1 MRLAMQRGT
10 RRRTWRSACW
20 TFFMLCGFAAFA
32 WKADAARIAQ
42 VSPQGKVAQVRQVVV
57 KFDQAM
63 SAFGAANAAAPARV
77 HCDDASASTGSGRWI
92 DAKTWAWDFKAD
104 LPPGMR
110 CSVDL
115 DDALKSSSGE
125 PLTGP
130 RRYAFETG
138 GPFVQSVMPGG
149 GEIEE
154 DQAFIVRLNGPATD
168 TSVREHIWCE
178 SSGLGNR
185 IPVKAAEP
193 SVRSALLARFR
204 LQKDAAR
211 ILTLQCQQTL
221 PSGTKMQLVYGAG
234 VAGPSGLA
242 NDVERRFDYTVREPF
257 AASFSCERENAKA
270 PCTPLRPLRVK
281 FNAPIARAD
290 AVKIR
295 LQASKE
301 RADGSTEESTGRNI
315 APTFPR
321 DDKSAEVDTVEFAA
335 PLPEHAELTI
345 DVPAHL
351 KDVSGRALSNA
362 DLFPLKTTTAPLP
375 PLAKFSSGT
384 FGIIE
389 RYAQPDTPALVPVT
403 LRNVEADLHVEGLN
417 AGNPQ
422 FSEMRVDADTDIR
435 SWMRVVDRFD
445 QYGMTRES
453 IAKLMPDLL
462 ERNPHPVFVPRARDE
477 TPNNAQNNSERER
490 LIDVRSL
497 SLLAGE
503 RGVTTLTLPK
513 ADPKTLRPFEVIGV
527 PIAKPGFYVIELA
540 SPALGASLLAKP
552 APMYVRT
559 AVLVTNLGVHFK
571 QGRENSVVWVTTLD
585 KGQPVPN
592 AAVRVSD
599 CNGSELASGNTD
611 ARGLLTIGKPLPTP
625 ERCNDDNYEGLFVS
639 ARIDDPKTGADM
651 AFVRSEWNRGIESWR
666 FNVPTDMSRE
676 ETVRAHT
683 IFDRTLLRAG
693 ETVSMKHMLRVE
705 TLSGFA
711 LPKRYPA
718 RVTIRHL
725 GSGQTYHLPLK
736 WAADHTADSTFAIPA
751 AAKLGEYSVSLD
763 DDDPNAAAGNGN
775 NDAESNDGNEA
786 DADGGPAPHMSY
798 ESGSFRVEA
807 FRLPVFKGSIAVR
820 DENSHPLIA
829 AREAPLALQI
839 DYVSGGAASGL
850 PVQVSALT
858 RSTSPAFA
866 HTYPDFSFMPYRK
879 PSDDDAASSANED
892 DGDEGGGDGGASS
905 PSNEDST
912 KLVADKEPVTLERN
926 GSGTLTLKNL
936 PPLDAPRRL
945 VLEATFADPNGEV
958 QTISGGTTLWPA
970 AVVAGVKSGQWVSV
984 GHTVPVKALAV
995 DLQGKPRAG
1004 VALDVRAIARITS
1017 SSRKRMVGG
1026 FYAYD
1031 NHTETHDLGSLCSGT
1046 SDAHGL
1052 LSCDATLREAG
1063 NIDLVVTA
1071 KDGEGRQS
1079 TATTSVWVTRADELW
1094 FGGDNTDR
1102 IDVLP
1107 EKTSYEPGETAR
1119 FQVRMP
1125 FRFATALVAVEREGI
1140 IDTRVVQLNGTD
1152 PTIELK
1158 VNEAWGPN
1166 VYVSVLALRG
1176 RIRDVP
1182 WYSFFTWGW
1191 KAPLEWARA
1200 FWYEG
1205 RRYEPPTPLVDL
1217 SKPAF
1222 RYGLAQIKVGT
1233 AAHRLAVDVT
1243 PNAQTYTVRGK
1254 AHVKLRV
1261 RMPGGAPA
1269 PAGTQI
1275 AVAAVDEA
1283 LLELM
1288 PNRSW
1293 DLLDAMLQPRAYGVE
1308 TSTAQMEIVGR
1319 RHFGRKAVPAGGGG
1333 GHAATRELFD
1343 TLLLWNPRVTLD
1355 AQGAASLDVPLND
1368 SLTRFR
1374 IVAIAAV
1381 GTGTFG
1387 TGSAT
1392 IRSTQDLQLISG
1404 LPPLVREGDRFRAQF
1419 TVRNTTARAMK
1430 VVVSAN
1436 VPGLALPPQT
1446 VDVGPDAAREVA
1458 WDVTTPD
1465 GLADA
1470 ASPALA
1476 WNVSASEQAGARA
1489 ADSLKITERVAAA
1502 IPVTVQQATL
1512 AQVDAT
1518 LSLPVAAPPDAS
1530 AGSNGALRGGIA
1542 VSLQPKLADGLP
1554 GVRRWLERYPYT
1566 CLEQQSSRAIGLRD
1580 AQLWQSVVAKMPA
1593 YLDRDGLANYFPPG
1607 DGSRDTGSTVL
1618 TAYLLSA
1625 SDEAARL
1632 DTRFALPDALRGKL
1646 EAGLAAFVEGR
1657 IERNAWA
1664 PRKDLDLRKLGALEA
1679 LSRFGAVQPRML
1691 DSIDIAPN
1699 QWPTSAVLD
1708 YYAVLSRVKG
1718 IAQRDEKLAQLEQIL
1733 RARLTYQGTR
1743 LTFSTG
1749 SGDDL
1754 WWLMTGPE
1762 TNAARFALTF
1772 ADAPGWKDEMPRLV
1786 GGLLALQ
1793 RNGAWQTTT
1802 SNVWGS
1808 LAVERFSRVFE
1819 SEPVSGRTTVR
1830 LGALDRTI
1838 AWNAPAPS
1846 VSGAANVTAASGSAA
1861 ASASTTSAASPASG
1875 AATKTTAAGNAT
1887 RSALLPWPPA
1897 AQGTQPLTLTQEG
1910 AGKPWATIES
1920 LAAVALK
1927 APFASGYRIAKTVTP
1942 LDPAVKGVL
1951 TRGDLVRVHLD
1962 IDAQSDMTWVVVDDP
1977 VPAGAT
1983 ILGSGLGRD
1992 SQTAVLGENR
2002 NDRNDENAPHTAW
2015 PTFVERGF
2023 DAYRAYYEYVPKGR
2037 LSIEYTVRLNNA
2049 GTFGLPPTRVEALYA
2064 PSAYGAWPNAPVV
2077 VREAAAPG
2085 ATQAVTTSAS
2095 SSAASSASAPA
2106 SASAPK

>member
-1 MRLAMQRGT
+1 L
-10 RRRTWRSACW
+10 
-20 TFFMLCGFAAFA
+20 TFAALCGLAALA
-32 WKADAARIAQ
+32 WQADAARITQ
-42 VSPQGKVAQVRQVVV
+42 VSPQGKVAQARQVVV

-63 SAFGAANAAAPARV
+63 TAFGAANAAAPARV
-77 HCDDASASTGSGRWI
+77 HCDNASASAGSGRWI

-104 LPPGMR
+104 LPPGVR
-110 CSVDL
+110 CSIDL
-115 DDALKSSSGE
+115 NDALKSSAGDA
-125 PLTGP
+125 LTGP
-130 RRYAFETG
+130 RRFAFETG

-168 TSVREHIWCE
+168 ASVHEHIWCE

-185 IPVKAAEP
+185 IPVKAVDAP
-193 SVRSALLARFR
+193 VRTALLARFR

-234 VAGPSGLA
+234 VASPSGLA

-290 AVKIR
+290 AEKIR
-295 LQASKE
+295 LHGPGTA
-301 RADGSTEESTGRNI
+301 AGI

-335 PLPEHAELTI
+335 PLPEHAALTI

-389 RYAQPDTPALVPVT
+389 RYAEPDMPALVPVT

-417 AGNPQ
+417 AGTTQ

-435 SWMRVVDRFD
+435 RWMRVVDRFD
-445 QYGMTRES
+445 QYGMTRAS
-453 IAKLMPDLL
+453 IAKLMPGLL
-462 ERNPHPVFVPRARDE
+462 DHNPHPVLVPRAPDE
-477 TPNNAQNNSERER
+477 TPDNAQENSERER

-497 SLLAGE
+497 SLLAGQ
-503 RGVTTLTLPK
+503 RGVETLTLPK
-513 ADPKTLRPFEVIGV
+513 ADPKTLRPFEVVGV
-527 PIAKPGFYVIELA
+527 PIKKPGFYVVELA

-592 AAVRVSD
+592 AGIRVSD
-599 CNGSELASGNTD
+599 CNGSELASGKTD
-611 ARGLLTIGKPLPTP
+611 ARGLLTIGKPLQTP
-625 ERCNDDNYEGLFVS
+625 ARCSDDNYEGLFVS
-639 ARIDDPKTGADM
+639 ARIDDPKNGPDM

-676 ETVRAHT
+676 DTVRAHT

-705 TLSGFA
+705 TLTGFA
-711 LPKRYPA
+711 MPKRYPT

-763 DDDPNAAAGNGN
+763 DGDPKAAAGNGN
-775 NDAESNDGNEA
+775 NNDGESNDSSDSEG
-786 DADGGPAPHMSY
+786 DADGSATPHISY

-820 DENSHPLIA
+820 DEKAHPLIA

-850 PVQVSALT
+850 PVQVSALI
-858 RSTSPAFA
+858 RSLSPAFA
-866 HTYPDFSFMPYRK
+866 DTYPDFSFMPYRK
-879 PSDDDAASSANED
+879 PSDENASSSGNED
-892 DGDEGGGDGGASS
+892 GDDSDTSS
-905 PSNEDST
+905 SSNEDTT
-912 KLVADKEPVTLERN
+912 KLVADKEPVTLDRN
-926 GSGTLTLKNL
+926 GSGALTLKNL
-936 PPLDAPRRL
+936 PPLDAPKRL

-1004 VALDVRAIARITS
+1004 VALDVRAIARITT

-1031 NHTETHDLGSLCSGT
+1031 NHTETRDLGTLCSGK

-1071 KDGEGRQS
+1071 KDGDGRQS
-1079 TATTSVWVTRADELW
+1079 SATTSVWVTRADELW

-1158 VNEAWGPN
+1158 VDEAWGPN

-1205 RRYEPPTPLVDL
+1205 RHYEPPTPLVDL

-1233 AAHRLAVDVT
+1233 AAHRLAVNVT
-1243 PNAQTYTVRGK
+1243 PDAPTYTVRGK

-1261 RMPGGAPA
+1261 QMPGGAPA

-1275 AVAAVDEA
+1275 AVAAVDAA

-1293 DLLDAMLQPRAYGVE
+1293 DLLDAMLQQRAYGVE

-1355 AQGAASLDVPLND
+1355 AQGAASIDVPLND
-1368 SLTRFR
+1368 SLTSFR

-1381 GTGTFG
+1381 GTGRFG

-1404 LPPLVREGDRFRAQF
+1404 LPPLVREGDQFRAQF

-1430 VVVSAN
+1430 VLVNAN
-1436 VPGLALPPQT
+1436 VPGLALPSQT
-1446 VDVGPDAAREVA
+1446 IDVGADSAREVA
-1458 WDVTTPD
+1458 WNVTTPD
-1465 GLADA
+1465 GLADTA
-1470 ASPALA
+1470 LPALV
-1476 WNVSASEQAGARA
+1476 WNVSAAEQAGPHAV
-1489 ADSLKITERVAAA
+1489 DSLKITERVAAA

-1512 AQVDAT
+1512 AQVDGT
-1518 LSLPVAAPPDAS
+1518 LSVPVAAPPDAS
-1530 AGSNGALRGGIA
+1530 VGSNGAVRGGIA
-1542 VSLQPKLADGLP
+1542 ISLQPKLADGLP

-1566 CLEQQSSRAIGLRD
+1566 CLEQQSSRALGLRD
-1580 AQLWQSVVAKMPA
+1580 AQLWQSVIAKMPV

-1607 DGSRDTGSTVL
+1607 DDSRNTGSTVL

-1625 SDEAARL
+1625 SDEAAKL
-1632 DTRFALPDALRGKL
+1632 DARFALPDDLRGKL
-1646 EAGLAAFVEGR
+1646 EAGLTAFVEGR

-1664 PRKDLDLRKLGALEA
+1664 PRKDLDLRKLAALEA
-1679 LSRFGAVQPRML
+1679 LSRYGAVAPRML
-1691 DSIDIAPN
+1691 DSIEIAPN

-1708 YYAVLSRVKG
+1708 YYAVLSRVKDIG
-1718 IAQRDEKLAQLEQIL
+1718 GRQDKLAQLEQIL

-1743 LTFSTG
+1743 LTFSTEA
-1749 SGDDL
+1749 GDDL

-1762 TNAARFALTF
+1762 TNAARLALTF
-1772 ADAPGWKDEMPRLV
+1772 VDAPGWKDEMPRLIS
-1786 GGLLALQ
+1786 GLLALQ

-1802 SNVWGS
+1802 SNVWGT
-1808 LAVERFSRVFE
+1808 LAVERFSRAFE
-1819 SEPVSGRTTVR
+1819 SEPVTGRTTVR
-1830 LGALDRTI
+1830 LGAIDRTI
-1838 AWNAPAPS
+1838 AWNGP
-1846 VSGAANVTAASGSAA
+1846 
-1861 ASASTTSAASPASG
+1861 AASPASSSSASAAAAVSGSAAG
-1875 AATKTTAAGNAT
+1875 AASAASAVSTSSSAQGAVTTKTTAVGSAT
-1887 RSALLPWPPA
+1887 RSTLLPWPPA
-1897 AQGTQPLTLTQEG
+1897 AQGTQPLTLTQDG
-1910 AGKPWATIES
+1910 TGKPWATIES

-1927 APFASGYRIAKTVTP
+1927 APFAAGYRIAKTVTP
-1942 LDPAVKGVL
+1942 LDPAVKGVY
-1951 TRGDLVRVHLD
+1951 TRGDVVRVHLD

-1983 ILGSGLGRD
+1983 IPGSGLGRD
-1992 SQTAVLGENR
+1992 SQAAVLGENR
-2002 NDRNDENAPHTAW
+2002 DDQKDENTPRTAW

-2037 LSIEYTVRLNNA
+2037 FSIEYTVRLNNA

-2064 PSAYGAWPNAPVV
+2064 PSAYGAWPNAPFV
-2077 VREAAAPG
+2077 VRQAAAAG
-2085 ATQAVTTSAS
+2085 APPQPATS
-2095 SSAASSASAPA
+2095 SSSASSASSAA
-2106 SASAPK
+2106 AAASAPATK

>member
-1 MRLAMQRGT
+1 MSMQRGT
-10 RRRTWRSACW
+10 RQRTWRSACAA
-20 TFFMLCGFAAFA
+20 LLVLGGFAALA
-32 WKADAARIAQ
+32 WHADAARITQ
-42 VSPQGKVAQVRQVVV
+42 VSPQGRVAQVRQVVV
-57 KFDQAM
+57 KFDEAM
-63 SAFGAANAAAPARV
+63 IAFGTANAAAPARV
-77 HCDDASASTGSGRWI
+77 RCDSAADPSASAGTGRWI
-92 DAKTWAWDFKAD
+92 DAKTWAWDFHAD

-110 CSVDL
+110 CSIDL
-115 DDALKSSSGE
+115 NDALKSAAGQALS
-125 PLTGP
+125 GP
-130 RRYAFETG
+130 RHYAFETG
-138 GPFVQSVMPGG
+138 GPFVQSVMPGS

-168 TSVREHIWCE
+168 ASVHEHIWCE

-185 IPVKAAEP
+185 IPVKAADT
-193 SVRSALLARFR
+193 SVRTALLSRFR
-204 LQKDAAR
+204 LNRDAAR
-211 ILTLQCQQTL
+211 VLTLQCQQTL

-234 VAGPSGLA
+234 VASPNGLA

-257 AASFSCERENAKA
+257 AARFSCERENAKA
-270 PCTPLRPLRVK
+270 PCTPLRPLRVQ
-281 FNAPIARAD
+281 FNAPIARTD
-290 AVKIR
+290 AEKIR
-295 LQASKE
+295 ANGPN
-301 RADGSTEESTGRNI
+301 GSI
-315 APTFPR
+315 APTFPP
-321 DDKSAEVDTVEFAA
+321 DDKSPHVDGVEFAA

-345 DVPAHL
+345 DIPAHL
-351 KDVSGRALSNA
+351 KDASGRALSNA

-389 RYAQPDTPALVPVT
+389 RFAEPDMPALVPVT
-403 LRNVEADLHVEGLN
+403 LRNVEADLHVQGLN
-417 AGNPQ
+417 AGNAQ
-422 FSEMRVDADTDIR
+422 FSQLRVDADTDIR
-435 SWMRVVDRFD
+435 RWMRVVERFD
-445 QYGMTRES
+445 QYAMTRES
-453 IAKLMPDLL
+453 IAKLMPGLL
-462 ERNPHPVFVPRARDE
+462 DHGQHPVYVPHAVQE
-477 TPNNAQNNSERER
+477 TPQDAPQRDDGGAPNR

-497 SLLAGE
+497 SLLAGQP
-503 RGVTTLTLPK
+503 GVQSLTLPK
-513 ADPKTLRPFEVIGV
+513 ADPKTLRPFEVVGV
-527 PIAKPGFYVIELA
+527 PIKKPGFYVIELA
-540 SPALGASLLAKP
+540 SPALGASLLGKP
-552 APMYVRT
+552 APMFVRT

-592 AAVRVSD
+592 ADVHVSD
-599 CNGSELASGNTD
+599 CNGTELAAGKTD

-625 ERCNDDNYEGLFVS
+625 AQCKDDYYEGFFVS
-639 ARIDDPKTGADM
+639 ARIDDPKTGTDM

-683 IFDRTLLRAG
+683 VFDRTLLRAG
-693 ETVSMKHMLRVE
+693 ETVSMKHLLRVE
-705 TLSGFA
+705 TLNGFR
-711 LPKRYPA
+711 LPQRYPT

-725 GSGQTYHLPLK
+725 GSGQTYHLPLH
-736 WAADHTADSTFAIPA
+736 WAADHTADSAFAIPA

-763 DDDPNAAAGNGN
+763 DGDPNAAADQDGH
-775 NDAESNDGNEA
+775 ENDGERDDSGA
-786 DADGGPAPHMSY
+786 PAPHVSY
-798 ESGSFRVEA
+798 DSGSFRVEA
-807 FRLPVFKGSIAVR
+807 FRLPVFKGSVTVR
-820 DENSHPLIA
+820 DEKTHPLIA
-829 AREAPLALQI
+829 AQQAPLALQI

-850 PVQVSALT
+850 PVQVSALIK
-858 RSTSPAFA
+858 STSPAFA
-866 HTYPDFSFMPYRK
+866 DTYPDFSFAPYRK
-879 PSDDDAASSANED
+879 PADDNGSSSESTDGEDSGASASSSED
-892 DGDEGGGDGGASS
+892 TA
-905 PSNEDST
+905 
-912 KLVADKEPVTLERN
+912 KLVADKEPVTLDRN
-926 GSGTLTLKNL
+926 GAGTLTLKNL
-936 PPLDAPRRL
+936 PALDAPKRL

-958 QTISGGTTLWPA
+958 QTISGGATLWPA

-995 DLQGKPRAG
+995 DLQGKPRTG
-1004 VALDVRAIARITS
+1004 VALDIRGIARIVTT
-1017 SSRKRMVGG
+1017 SRKRMVGG

-1031 NHTETHDLGSLCSGT
+1031 NHTEIRDLGTLCSGT

-1052 LSCDATLREAG
+1052 LSCDAKLREAG

-1071 KDGEGRQS
+1071 KDGDGRQS

-1107 EKTSYEPGETAR
+1107 EKTAYEPGETAR

-1158 VNEAWGPN
+1158 VDEAWGPN

-1205 RRYEPPTPLVDL
+1205 RQYEAPTPLVDL

-1233 AAHRLAVDVT
+1233 AAHRLAVSVT
-1243 PNAQTYTVRGK
+1243 PDAQTYTVRGK

-1261 RMPGGAPA
+1261 QMPGGAPA

-1293 DLLDAMLQPRAYGVE
+1293 DLLDAMLQQRAYGVE

-1355 AQGAASLDVPLND
+1355 SQGTASLDVPLND
-1368 SLTRFR
+1368 ALTRFR

-1387 TGSAT
+1387 TGSAS
-1392 IRSTQDLQLISG
+1392 IRSTQDVQLISG
-1404 LPPLVREGDRFRAQF
+1404 LPPLVREGDLFRAQF

-1430 VVVSAN
+1430 VVVKAN
-1436 VPGLALPPQT
+1436 LPGRLLPAQT
-1446 VDVGPDAAREVA
+1446 VDVAPDSAREVA
-1458 WDVTTPD
+1458 WNVTTPD
-1465 GLADA
+1465 GAADA
-1470 ASPALA
+1470 PLPALI
-1476 WNVSASEQAGARA
+1476 WNVSATEQAGPHASDA
-1489 ADSLKITERVAAA
+1489 LKVTQRVAAA

-1512 AQVDAT
+1512 AQVDGR
-1518 LSLPVAAPPDAS
+1518 LSVPVAAPPDAS
-1530 AGSNGALRGGIA
+1530 VGSNGALRGGIA
-1542 VSLQPKLADGLP
+1542 VSLQAKLADGLP

-1580 AQLWQSVVAKMPA
+1580 AQLWQAVIAKMPV

-1607 DGSRDTGSTVL
+1607 DDSRNTGSTVL
-1618 TAYLLSA
+1618 SSYLLSV
-1625 SDEAARL
+1625 SDEASKL
-1632 DTRFALPDALRGKL
+1632 DARFALPDDLRGKL
-1646 EAGLAAFVEGR
+1646 AAGLTAFVEGR

-1664 PRKDLDLRKLGALEA
+1664 PRKDLDLRKLAALEA
-1679 LSRFGAVQPRML
+1679 LSRFGVVQPRML
-1691 DSIDIAPN
+1691 DSIEIAPN

-1718 IAQRDEKLAQLEQIL
+1718 IAQREDKLAQIEQIL

-1743 LTFSTG
+1743 LTFSTA
-1749 SGDDL
+1749 SGDEL

-1762 TNAARFALTF
+1762 TNAARVALTF
-1772 ADAPGWKDEMPRLV
+1772 VDAPRWKDEMPRV
-1786 GGLLALQ
+1786 IGGLLALQ

-1808 LAVERFSRVFE
+1808 LAVERFSRAFE
-1819 SEPVSGRTTVR
+1819 SEPVTGRTTVR
-1830 LGALDRTI
+1830 LGAIDRTI
-1838 AWNAPAPS
+1838 AWNTPP
-1846 VSGAANVTAASGSAA
+1846 AA
-1861 ASASTTSAASPASG
+1861 ASAASAASVPSV
-1875 AATKTTAAGNAT
+1875 TKSVVTTAAADT
-1887 RSALLPWPPA
+1887 RSQLLPWPPA
-1897 AQGTQPLTLTQEG
+1897 AQRALPLTLTHDG
-1910 AGKPWATIES
+1910 TGKPWATLES
-1920 LAAVALK
+1920 LAAAALK
-1927 APFASGYRIAKTVTP
+1927 APFAAGYRITKTVTP
-1942 LDPAVKGVL
+1942 LDAAVKGVY
-1951 TRGDLVRVHLD
+1951 TRGDIVRVHLD
-1962 IDAQSDMTWVVVDDP
+1962 VDAQSDMTWVVVDDP

-1992 SQTAVLGENR
+1992 SQAAVQGENQDDKR
-2002 NDRNDENAPHTAW
+2002 DPGAPRSVW
-2015 PTFVERGF
+2015 PAFVERGF
-2023 DAYRAYYEYVPKGR
+2023 DGYRAYYEFVPKGR
-2037 LSIEYTVRLNNA
+2037 FSIEYTARLNNA

-2064 PSAYGAWPNAPVV
+2064 PSTYGSLPNVPVV
-2077 VREAAAPG
+2077 VRAAA
-2085 ATQAVTTSAS
+2085 T
-2095 SSAASSASAPA
+2095 APA
-2106 SASAPK
+2106 SAPPASAASAASVTSASAAP